1 MINAVNEQFSRFVSF
16 AEGRMAAGKDK
27 AIASKGDIEKG
38 GGTTL
43 EERNIKT
50 SSRFDWVSLSIFRW
64 KGARNDN
71 NAVRELF
78 RKCVADMFGGEK
90 NIPESVRT
98 AMLMKDYGC
107 GKPLTARRI
116 IAVRDAIANLERENV
131 FDQEHDP
138 HGELADKAFAAGYTR
153 LDFGRLNTAA
163 NLCSQV
169 TGVTL
174 ENALEQV
181 ITKGSAANRT
191 MNAGSLYMKDAASF
205 AKNFNFRR
213 EIANND
219 ARNKTLAKNF
229 PGQAMTS
236 QLAKIA
242 ENLAYKFDNILNEAD
257 ALREAANL
265 PEDTLSELRQATV
278 FLAARMNA
286 LRADLSS
293 GELTDRRQICK
304 KLFQIQQVSDLADIV
319 KNSIVIPLK
328 DAAKGNPAIA
338 EFSAYVAD
346 LAISVADEYNELYDT
361 YKEALAKDMAA
372 SARSRLLGAAHT
384 AGMNSGRQVVIPP
397 AIMDNLEGI
406 IEKAPFDRFDNINK
420 LCDRLEK
427 YGDSALRFNND
438 QKAAL
443 KALVEQTFGKGPKA
457 EKMLNRLIDRFETS
471 FFAEQLNDPSDFGK
485 AKTPRPEMVVKHL
498 QSHSEALGALE
509 AGFRLDTEED
519 VATVKNTLK
528 KKLADDLKECLKI
541 TDVTQARS
549 LSTGLMIQS
558 LREYKAGFV
567 TLDGQNIP
575 NAQLGTP
582 FPLLIKGNDTD
593 YPAQKGY
600 AEFLEKTF
608 DNGHKKMRQV
618 MSFVCGQAD
627 GLYGAIDNL
636 VNFGGENSNLKGAPR
651 TSLGEKG
658 TIVVAADRHTDDK
671 YNLEIADNGDV
682 KITLT
687 HLVRNKMTNFF
698 GDDGFYAPPRLSD
711 SYEGL
716 VLGEAKVTVTMTI
729 KNASDAELGD
739 KMPEFTID
747 DIRQEDIFAA

>member
-1 MINAVNEQFSRFVSF
+1 VS
-16 AEGRMAAGKDK
+16 
-27 AIASKGDIEKG
+27 
-38 GGTTL
+38 
-43 EERNIKT
+43 
-50 SSRFDWVSLSIFRW
+50 
-64 KGARNDN
+64 
-71 NAVRELF
+71 
-78 RKCVADMFGGEK
+78 
-90 NIPESVRT
+90 
-98 AMLMKDYGC
+98 
-107 GKPLTARRI
+107 
-116 IAVRDAIANLERENV
+116 
-131 FDQEHDP
+131 
-138 HGELADKAFAAGYTR
+138 
-153 LDFGRLNTAA
+153 
-163 NLCSQV
+163 
-169 TGVTL
+169 GVTL
-174 ENALEQV
+174 EKALEQV

-265 PEDTLSELRQATV
+265 PEDTLSELRKATV

-443 KALVEQTFGKGPKA
+443 KALVEQTFGKGAKA

-471 FFAEQLNDPSDFGK
+471 FFAEQLDDPFDFGK

-498 QSHSEALGALE
+498 QANPEVLGALE

-528 KKLADDLKECLKI
+528 KKLADDFDGCLKI
-541 TDVTQARS
+541 ADPTNLRG

-558 LREYKAGFV
+558 LREYRTGYV
-567 TLDGQNIP
+567 TIDGRNIP

-582 FPLLIKGNDTD
+582 YPQLIKTSEKD

-608 DNGHKKMRQV
+608 DNRHKKMRQLV
-618 MSFVCGQAD
+618 SFVCGQAD
-627 GLYGAIDNL
+627 GLYGVIDHL
-636 VNFGGENSNLKGAPR
+636 VNHGGENSNLRGVPR

-658 TIVVAADRHTDDK
+658 TVVVAADRLPGDG

-682 KITLT
+682 TITMT
-687 HLVRNKMTNFF
+687 YQVRNKVTNLL
-698 GDDGFYAPPRLSD
+698 GNDGMFNPPD
-711 SYEGL
+711 FKGTSYDGL
-716 VLGEAKVTVTMTI
+716 VLGETKMTVRMTI
-729 KNASDAELGD
+729 RNASDEELGN
-739 KMPEFTID
+739 KTPEFSID
-747 DIRQEDIFAA
+747 DIRQEDIFAT